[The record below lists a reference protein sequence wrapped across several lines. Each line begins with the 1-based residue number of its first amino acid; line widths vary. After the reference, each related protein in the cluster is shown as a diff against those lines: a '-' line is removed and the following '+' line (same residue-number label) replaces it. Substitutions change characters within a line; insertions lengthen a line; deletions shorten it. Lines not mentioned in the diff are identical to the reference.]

1 MKVNT
6 IATSVLVDSKHIIT
20 PVICHLINLFVS
32 QGYFPEQLKLGC
44 ITPIFKSGDRKKAN
58 NYRPVCSLSPISKII
73 EKVVNNR
80 MIDFIEDQDIFSKTQ
95 FRFRKKHGY
104 RICTIKLYRS
114 FTK

>member
-1 MKVNT
+1 MTPVCPIEVNTIIDNLKDNGMKVNT

-20 PVICHLINLFVS
+20 PVICHLINLFVL

-73 EKVVNNR
+73 
-80 MIDFIEDQDIFSKTQ
+80 
-95 FRFRKKHGY
+95 
-104 RICTIKLYRS
+104 
-114 FTK
+114 